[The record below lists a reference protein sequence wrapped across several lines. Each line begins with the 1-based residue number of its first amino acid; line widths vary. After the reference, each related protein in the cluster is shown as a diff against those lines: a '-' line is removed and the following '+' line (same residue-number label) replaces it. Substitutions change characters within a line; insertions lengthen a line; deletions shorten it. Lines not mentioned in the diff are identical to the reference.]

1 MNFLSHFHHR
11 KSKRTRNGDFLSLVR
26 VLVSLRACEQTYIN
40 LPVTKRGESK
50 STVDTNNGINP
61 RRKCDGRVS
70 RQMNN
75 RRARRCYPHFLA
87 KLSRDRVIIITLASC
102 KGEKGDDGCHFPCSA
117 NSIYPRD
124 EGMCCETCSNRGVG
138 EEFIFP
144 SATFRRI
151 RRSNRAH

>member
-1 MNFLSHFHHR
+1 MNFHHR

-50 STVDTNNGINP
+50 STVDTNSGINP

-102 KGEKGDDGCHFPCSA
+102 KGEKGDDGCIFLALLIPFILEMKGCVAKLALIVVSVKNLFSQA
-117 NSIYPRD
+117 LLF
-124 EGMCCETCSNRGVG
+124 V
-138 EEFIFP
+138 EFVDRIV
-144 SATFRRI
+144 RI
-151 RRSNRAH
+151 RKL